1 MKRRNRELREKFV
14 ERALQETG
22 YTARANG
29 TSFYGERV
37 GYTGNGLPWDG
48 AFIDVVARE
57 CGLGLHSHVYSAAAL
72 AEYVRTARLYR
83 KPQRGDIVFFNF
95 AADPGVAFNGP
106 HLGIVIDTSAWDKS
120 GKVLTVEAQVSSG
133 LPKGAQLND
142 GVYKRVRYSTD
153 VLGFGRPV
161 FVDRQ
166 VQDTAAAAS
175 TFNEA
180 LPTVTAARALSGK
193 PNRDVTNIQLALAA
207 LTDARDMNRGT
218 WCPATKAAFAR
229 YQRMIG
235 FVGTDVDGM
244 PTDETLGRLGRE
256 TKLFNVR

>member
-1 MKRRNRELREKFV
+1 MKRRNRELREKFIN
-14 ERALQETG
+14 RALQETG

-37 GYTGNGLPWDG
+37 GYTGNGTPWDG

-57 CGLGLHSHVYSAAAL
+57 CGLRLTAHVYSAAAL

-83 KPQRGDIVFFNF
+83 KPQVGDIVFFNF
-95 AADPGVAFNGP
+95 AADAASSFNGP
-106 HLGIVIDTSAWDKS
+106 HVGIVIDTSAWDKS

-142 GVYKRVRYSTD
+142 GVYKRVRYATD
-153 VLGFGRPV
+153 VLGFGRPE

-166 VQDTAAAAS
+166 EAAAAT
-175 TFNEA
+175 TFNE
-180 LPTVTAARALSGK
+180 LPTVSAARALSGK
-193 PNRDVTNIQLALAA
+193 PNKDVVNIQLALAA
-207 LTDARDMNRGT
+207 LTDAKDMNRGT
-218 WCPATKAAFAR
+218 WCPATKAAFSR

-235 FVGTDVDGM
+235 YVGNDVDGM

-256 TKLFNVR
+256 SKLFNVR

>member
-1 MKRRNRELREKFV
+1 MKRRHQTELREKFV

-29 TSFYGERV
+29 LTFYGERV

-57 CGLGLHSHVYSAAAL
+57 CGLGLHSHVSSTAAL

-83 KPQRGDIVFFNF
+83 KPKRGDVVFFSF
-95 AADPGVAFNGP
+95 AADAATAFNGP
-106 HLGIVIDTSAWDKS
+106 HVGIVVDTSAWDKS

-142 GVYKRVRYSTD
+142 GVYKRVRHSTD
-153 VLGFGRPV
+153 ILGFGRPE
-161 FVDRQ
+161 FL
-166 VQDTAAAAS
+166 TASSAEAA
-175 TFNEA
+175 TFNE
-180 LPTVTAARALSGK
+180 LPTVSAARALSGK
-193 PNRDVTNIQLALAA
+193 PNRDVANIQLALAA

-218 WCPATKAAFAR
+218 WCSSTKAAFAR

-235 FVGTDVDGM
+235 FVGTDVDGI
-244 PTDETLGRLGRE
+244 PTDETLRRLGRE

>member
-1 MKRRNRELREKFV
+1 MFMKRRNRELREKFI

-29 TSFYGERV
+29 TSFYGEKV

-57 CGLGLHSHVYSAAAL
+57 CGLGLHSHVSTAAAL

-95 AADPGVAFNGP
+95 AADPGEAFNGP
-106 HLGIVIDTSAWDKS
+106 HVGIVIDTAAWDKS

-133 LPKGAQLND
+133 LPKGIQLND

-153 VLGFGRPV
+153 VLGFGRPE
-161 FVDRQ
+161 FVNRQ
-166 VQDTAAAAS
+166 EAAAAT

-180 LPTVTAARALSGK
+180 LPKVSAARARSGK
-193 PNRDVTNIQLALAA
+193 PNRDVTNIQLALAK
-207 LTDARDMNRGT
+207 LTGAKDMNRGT
-218 WCPATKAAFAR
+218 WCPTTKAAFER

-235 FVGTDVDGM
+235 YVGTDVDGM
-244 PTDETLGRLGRE
+244 PTDETLSRLGRE
-256 TKLFNVR
+256 SQLFQV

>member
-22 YTARANG
+22 YTARPNG

-57 CGLGLHSHVYSAAAL
+57 CGLRLTAHVYTASAL

-83 KPQRGDIVFFNF
+83 KPQRGDVVFFNF
-95 AADPGVAFNGP
+95 AADPSAAFNGP
-106 HLGIVIDTSAWDKS
+106 HVGIVVDTSAWDKS

-133 LPKGAQLND
+133 LPKGAQLID

-153 VLGFGRPV
+153 ILGFGRPS
-161 FVDRQ
+161 FEPQ
-166 VQDTAAAAS
+166 EAAAAT
-175 TFNEA
+175 TFNE
-180 LPTVTAARALSGK
+180 LPTVSAARALSGK
-193 PNRDVTNIQLALAA
+193 PNKDVVNIQLALAA
-207 LTDARDMNRGT
+207 LTDARDMNRGS
-218 WCPATKAAFAR
+218 WCPTTKAAFAR

-256 TKLFNVR
+256 SKLFNVR

>member
-1 MKRRNRELREKFV
+1 MFMKRRNRELREKFV
-14 ERALQETG
+14 DRALQETG

-29 TSFYGERV
+29 TSFYGEKV

-57 CGLGLHSHVYSAAAL
+57 VGLPIHAHVSTAAAL

-83 KPQRGDIVFFNF
+83 KPQRGDIAFFSF
-95 AADPGVAFNGP
+95 AADPTVAFNGP
-106 HLGIVIDTSAWDKS
+106 HVGIVVDTSAWEKS

-153 VLGFGRPV
+153 ILGFGRPS
-161 FVDRQ
+161 FNRQ
-166 VQDTAAAAS
+166 EAAAAT

-180 LPTVTAARALSGK
+180 LPKVSAARARSGK
-193 PNRDVTNIQLALAA
+193 PNRDIVHIQLALAK

-218 WCPATKAAFAR
+218 WCPATKAAFER

-235 FVGTDVDGM
+235 YVGTDVDGM
-244 PTDETLGRLGRE
+244 PTDETLSRLGRE
-256 TKLFNVR
+256 SQLFQI